1 MLSRRDVLL
10 GGVLAGVSGIFEW
23 RNVAHAV
30 APQPRTPVNFDV
42 PAGACDCHVHVFGD
56 PKRYPFWSGRSYTPE
71 TASVDDLRQLLKAL
85 RLDRVVI
92 VQPSVYGTDNSCTLD
107 GIRELGNRARGVAVI
122 DDKTSDAALDEMGKV
137 GIRGIRLNLAT
148 LRVTD
153 PAAARQRFQAA
164 VQRIKGRN
172 WHIQFN
178 TQPAMIE
185 ALKDDFLAS
194 PAPLVIDHF
203 GGATTALGVQHPG
216 FQALVGLV
224 KSGKTY
230 VKISGAADSMS
241 KQAPD
246 FPDVAPY
253 AKALVAANPQR
264 ILWGTN
270 WPHPGSSAVAG
281 RKPTDLALHV
291 QTDDGMVLNLLPV
304 WVPDVAT
311 RRLILVENP
320 ARLYG
325 F

>member
-1 MLSRRDVLL
+1 MLSRREVLI
-10 GGVLAGVSGIFEW
+10 GGVLAGAAGVLG
-23 RNVAHAV
+23 RQDVAFAA
-30 APQPRTPVNFDV
+30 APQPRTKVNFDV
-42 PAGACDCHVHVFGD
+42 PSGACDCHVHVFGD

-71 TASVDDLRQLLKAL
+71 TATVEELRQLLQAL
-85 RLDRVVI
+85 HLERVII

-107 GIRELGNRARGVAVI
+107 AVRRLGNRARGVAVI
-122 DDKTSDAALDEMGKV
+122 DEKISDAALDDMDRA

-148 LRVTD
+148 LGVTD
-153 PAAARQRFQAA
+153 PAAARQRFQAGLA
-164 VQRIKGRN
+164 RVRN
-172 WHIQFN
+172 RQWHIQFN

-203 GGATTALGVQHPG
+203 GGATASLGVQHPG

-224 KSGKTY
+224 KAGKAY

-246 FPDVAPY
+246 FADVAPY

-270 WPHPGSSAVAG
+270 WPHPGSNAVAG
-281 RKPTDLALHV
+281 RKSTDPALHV
-291 QTDDGMVLNLLPV
+291 HTDDGLVLNLLPG
-304 WVPDVAT
+304 WVPDAAT
-311 RRLILVENP
+311 RRMILVENP

-325 F
+325 W